1 MNGSKICF
9 SIFISSLLLVMSA
22 CGAIPSLGGSAGEVV
37 QSRAQRIN
45 DPQVAPVDLKE
56 LVASNNT
63 FALDFYQDVRA
74 SSGNLF
80 FSPYSLSSAL
90 AMTYAGARGITADQ
104 MAQVLHF
111 SLPQDRLHPAFNS
124 LDLQLGN
131 EQKNRIGE
139 GASQPFQLDIAN
151 QLWGQQDFPFLPPYI
166 DLLQQNYG
174 AGLRLMDFIKSSEPS
189 RKEINDWVSQKT
201 HEKIQDLIPAG
212 GINEFTRLVLTN
224 AIYFKADWTFP
235 FEKNN
240 THDVP
245 FTLLDGS
252 QVNVPMMSFEDPN
265 TLSYVEGLG
274 VKAVEL
280 PYVGD
285 TVSMWILVP
294 DQGAFADFEASL
306 NEQKLED
313 LLAHNQPVN
322 LQVVLPKF
330 EFTKEYQLSEVLSE
344 MGMPDAFS
352 ESKADFS
359 GMSEKYHLW
368 IDQVFHKAF
377 VAVDEKGTEAAAAS
391 AVVMRTESM
400 PMQPKIL
407 TVDRPFIFLIRH
419 KTSGSILF
427 MGRVLDPRPD
437 SGS

>member
-1 MNGSKICF
+1 
-9 SIFISSLLLVMSA
+9 
-22 CGAIPSLGGSAGEVV
+22 
-37 QSRAQRIN
+37 
-45 DPQVAPVDLKE
+45 
-56 LVASNNT
+56 
-63 FALDFYQDVRA
+63 
-74 SSGNLF
+74 
-80 FSPYSLSSAL
+80 
-90 AMTYAGARGITADQ
+90 
-104 MAQVLHF
+104 
-111 SLPQDRLHPAFNS
+111 
-124 LDLQLGN
+124 
-131 EQKNRIGE
+131 
-139 GASQPFQLDIAN
+139 
-151 QLWGQQDFPFLPPYI
+151 
-166 DLLQQNYG
+166 
-174 AGLRLMDFIKSSEPS
+174 
-189 RKEINDWVSQKT
+189 
-201 HEKIQDLIPAG
+201 
-212 GINEFTRLVLTN
+212 
-224 AIYFKADWTFP
+224 
-235 FEKNN
+235 
-240 THDVP
+240 
-245 FTLLDGS
+245 
-252 QVNVPMMSFEDPN
+252 
-265 TLSYVEGLG
+265 LSYVEGLG

-391 AVVMRTESM
+391 AVVMRTETM